1 MCSDRAAP
9 QVTPMCDRTTQSRV
23 GLQKGFIDSVA
34 GPFHRAVAQ
43 QLPGLAPLVRQ
54 MEENRRAWDEVTDGS
69 LVEEV
74 EAMRRCRGLL
84 PAAPLMSV

>member
-1 MCSDRAAP
+1 
-9 QVTPMCDRTTQSRV
+9 MCDRSTQSRV
-23 GLQKGFIDSVA
+23 GLQKGFIDFVA

-54 MEENRRAWDEVTDGS
+54 MEENRRAWDEVTDES

-74 EAMRRCRGLL
+74 EAMRRCRHLL
-84 PAAPLMSV
+84 PSAPLTSV

>member
-1 MCSDRAAP
+1 M
-9 QVTPMCDRTTQSRV
+9 TPMCDRTTQSRV
-23 GLQKGFIDSVA
+23 GLQKGFIDFVA

-54 MEENRRAWDEVTDGS
+54 MEENRRAWDEVTDES

-74 EAMRRCRGLL
+74 EAMRRLRGK
-84 PAAPLMSV
+84 PVVSVKSSSDSPKSSG